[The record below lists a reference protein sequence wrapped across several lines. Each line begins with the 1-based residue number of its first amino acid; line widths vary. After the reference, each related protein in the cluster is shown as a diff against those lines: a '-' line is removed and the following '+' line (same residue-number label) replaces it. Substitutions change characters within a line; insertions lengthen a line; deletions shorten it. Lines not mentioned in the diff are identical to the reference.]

1 MRGGLTGIPW
11 SFVKAEDVRKLVA
24 QLPGTEEG
32 IHHGHP
38 DFRVNKKIFATLS
51 ESEDRAALRLTQ
63 LEAREVVS
71 SNPHTVR
78 LVSDREPFSW
88 ISVLIADFDAQHFED
103 LLEEAWK
110 LRAPEDLEKRHVV
123 GG

>member
-1 MRGGLTGIPW
+1 MN
-11 SFVKAEDVRKLVA
+11 AADVRHLVA

-38 DFRVNKKIFATLS
+38 DFRVKKKIFATLS
-51 ESEDRAALRLTQ
+51 EAEDRAALRLTQ
-63 LEAREVVS
+63 LEARQVAN

-88 ISVLIADFDAQHFED
+88 ISVLVADFDAQQFED

-110 LRAPEDLEKRHVV
+110 LRAPEDLATQYTA